1 MALVPDSLVNRWRV
15 EAATLRRRGAP
26 QQAEALES
34 CAEEL
39 EAALREHELEAL
51 TLQEAAEES
60 GYSEEHLRRMVRDG
74 TLPAQRNGGTRSH
87 IRISRKD
94 LPKKPGK
101 RPSSNGNRSEGYNV
115 DEDARDIA
123 QRIGRN

>member
-1 MALVPDSLVNRWRV
+1 MTAAADLTAHWRTD
-15 EAATLRRRGAP
+15 ATTLRRRGAEP
-26 QQAEALES
+26 QATTLET

-51 TLQEAAEES
+51 TLQEAAGES
-60 GYSEEHLRRMVRDG
+60 GYSAEHLRRRVRDG
-74 TLPAQRNGGTRSH
+74 TIPAQRNGGTRSH

-101 RPSSNGNRSEGYNV
+101 RPSSDGNRSEGYNV